1 MLKGTNKEELSE
13 EDKLENAR
21 TFIQR
26 YKASL
31 CMVLVFSV
39 TQLPKWITSF
49 VLLGLDTA
57 HNNAVKE
64 VGFFFRRHMVTC
76 IIISILILIHLCT
89 NIFINV

>member
-57 HNNAVKE
+57 HNNAVKA
-64 VGFFFRRHMVTC
+64 VG
-76 IIISILILIHLCT
+76 
-89 NIFINV
+89 